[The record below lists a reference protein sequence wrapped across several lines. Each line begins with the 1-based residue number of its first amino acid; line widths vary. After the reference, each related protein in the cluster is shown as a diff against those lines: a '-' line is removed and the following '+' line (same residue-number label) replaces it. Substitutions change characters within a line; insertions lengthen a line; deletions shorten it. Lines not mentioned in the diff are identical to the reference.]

1 MSGFWRYALVVA
13 GVLSACSTEYTRPP
27 PPVPDAWPA
36 TVNQANGQRSAV
48 ETDWHAFFSDPRL
61 QVLISAALE
70 HNRDL
75 RIAIARVEEARSQ
88 YGVARADA
96 VPTVNATGSRNAART
111 SSGLGGTNTSIT
123 GQRYD
128 FSLTTVSYEVDFWSR
143 VSGMAESARAS
154 YLASE
159 EASRAMR
166 LSLISDVANT
176 YFSQLEMTERA
187 ALAQIAVT
195 LREKTLALVAQ
206 ARESGFASNL
216 DYLQA
221 ETALHTARAE
231 VALLEREAAAAANA
245 LQLLVGKP
253 FNEFPAGRPL
263 GSQDLDA
270 GFSIGIPSE
279 VLLTRP
285 DVRAAE
291 QRLVAAHASVGS
303 ARAAFLPRIL
313 LTATLGV
320 ASRALAG
327 LFSSTN
333 STWAFQPSISAPL
346 FDGGRTAA
354 NVDVAEARKIIAVA
368 EYEKTIQQA
377 FREVADLLATRT
389 SLAQQGELAE
399 ANAKAQGE
407 RVKIAQALF
416 LAGQTGYLDVLDAQR
431 EHFSAQQTAVQ
442 VRKARLATAAQ
453 LYKALGGGGDWH

>member
-1 MSGFWRYALVVA
+1 MSTSWRHALVLA
-13 GVLSACSTEYTRPP
+13 ALLPACSTEYTRPSP
-27 PPVPDAWPA
+27 LIPTAWP
-36 TVNQANGQRSAV
+36 TPVEQTNGQRSVAQ
-48 ETDWHAFFSDPRL
+48 TDWQAFFSDTRL
-61 QVLISAALE
+61 RLLISAALE

-75 RIAIARVEEARSQ
+75 RIAVARVEEARSQ
-88 YGVARADA
+88 YGVTRADS
-96 VPTVNATGSRNAART
+96 VPTINATGSRNAAR
-111 SSGLGGTNTSIT
+111 SSAGLGGTNTSIT

-128 FSLTTVSYEVDFWSR
+128 FTLTAVSYEVDFWSR

-154 YLASE
+154 YFASE

-176 YFSQLEMTERA
+176 YFSQLEMTERT
-187 ALAQIAVT
+187 ALARTAVM
-195 LREKTLALVAQ
+195 LREKTLALVAH

-221 ETALHTARAE
+221 ETALQTARAE

-245 LQLLVGKP
+245 LQFLVGGP
-253 FNEFPAGRPL
+253 VDDLPPGQPL

-270 GFSIGIPSE
+270 GFAIGIPSE

-291 QRLVAAHASVGS
+291 QRLVAAHANVGS

-327 LFSSTN
+327 LFSSAN

-354 NVDVAEARKIIAVA
+354 NVDIAEARKVIAIA

-389 SLAQQGELAE
+389 SLARQGELAE

-416 LAGQTGYLDVLDAQR
+416 LAGQTGYLEVLDAQR

-442 VRKARLATAAQ
+442 VRKAQLTTAAQ
-453 LYKALGGGGDWH
+453 LYKALGGGD